1 MLNNT
6 LKILYFI
13 LIIIFFYFI
22 FYIYFSKK
30 NISKVEDAYLN
41 FKRNIEIQSSDLPL
55 IKNDT
60 DNIIN
65 YNSEKIIQKKIKKRK
80 IWELL
85 E

>member
-30 NISKVEDAYLN
+30 NISKVEDSYFN

>member
-30 NISKVEDAYLN
+30 NISKVEDAYFN
-41 FKRNIEIQSSDLPL
+41 FRINIEIQSSDLPL